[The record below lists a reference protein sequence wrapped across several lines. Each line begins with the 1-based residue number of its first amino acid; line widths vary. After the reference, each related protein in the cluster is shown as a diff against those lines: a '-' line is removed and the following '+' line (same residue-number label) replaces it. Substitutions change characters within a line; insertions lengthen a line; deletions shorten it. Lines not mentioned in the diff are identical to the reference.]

1 MSDPI
6 PLYSEHSNPCIQYL
20 EFEAINLLHFD
31 GKIIKTINLYRET
44 LSLEGT
50 GFEGLDFLKVWAYK
64 KTVDAEALYAKID
77 NELTDLVSFYQAL
90 DLYLSTPDVSGAP
103 EIVWP
108 ERKVKP
114 VKIDKPKR
122 PKPSAKPT
130 IIDPDLDNGML
141 SDQSKPIAGDAPVP
155 VFNNHSDLP
164 TRYIE
169 WLAIFQLVF
178 KGDREAMR
186 LAYNDGYADVGLGLA
201 DSFHK
206 ATKKVS
212 QHPRDKSK
220 RDLLSLKGSVFTKG
234 QTFDAFMVE
243 MRKRRRRITVKDK
256 KVAGQTMAREAYQ
269 RQELGPAYVD
279 DKPLYSAVKALATPD
294 LAERHLSDAHIDE
307 LILTLDGVAELSDE
321 QRVSLRENT
330 LRPRL
335 DKFNAQGLVEA
346 AIVAHAEQMATGG
359 KALAFLWLKLKHT
372 YLKDDMIVMSQDQ
385 IAKFAGISKAHAGP
399 AMKVLLK
406 LGAIEQI
413 SKARRN
419 SFDATAAKYRRL
431 V

>member
-31 GKIIKTINLYRET
+31 GKIVETINLYRET

-122 PKPSAKPT
+122 PKPSAKTT
-130 IIDPDLDNGML
+130 IIDPVLVETSTALFDGVTTPVAKPVVNNVEIKQRLNDIGFDWDTSDEPFEAIKTSIIYQEVEDTLDTAIADLR
-141 SDQSKPIAGDAPVP
+141 K
-155 VFNNHSDLP
+155 
-164 TRYIE
+164 
-169 WLAIFQLVF
+169 
-178 KGDREAMR
+178 
-186 LAYNDGYADVGLGLA
+186 
-201 DSFHK
+201 
-206 ATKKVS
+206 
-212 QHPRDKSK
+212 
-220 RDLLSLKGSVFTKG
+220 
-234 QTFDAFMVE
+234 
-243 MRKRRRRITVKDK
+243 KRRRTTSVDK
-256 KVAGQTMAREAYQ
+256 KLKGTKLAQATYRKQ
-269 RQELGPAYVD
+269 QLGPAYVD
-279 DKPLYSAVKALATPD
+279 DKPLYSAVKALATPK
-294 LAERHLSDAHIDE
+294 LAMSNPSNVELDE
-307 LILTLDGVAELSDE
+307 LILTLDGVAKLSDE

-346 AIVAHAEQMATGG
+346 AIVAHAEQMDTGG

-372 YLKDDMIVMSQDQ
+372 YLKDDIIVMSQDQ
-385 IAKFAGISKAHAGP
+385 IAKFACISKAHAGP

>member
-1 MSDPI
+1 MPNPKLMYLKHPYPYSAYLEYKAITALYFDGDGAALLNLYPELDNAMRFKRPI
-6 PLYSEHSNPCIQYL
+6 PL
-20 EFEAINLLHFD
+20 D
-31 GKIIKTINLYRET
+31 VET
-44 LSLEGT
+44 LEHEIGKGITTLPEFYISLE
-50 GFEGLDFLKVWAYK
+50 
-64 KTVDAEALYAKID
+64 
-77 NELTDLVSFYQAL
+77 
-90 DLYLSTPDVSGAP
+90 
-103 EIVWP
+103 
-108 ERKVKP
+108 R
-114 VKIDKPKR
+114 
-122 PKPSAKPT
+122 
-130 IIDPDLDNGML
+130 ML

-279 DKPLYSAVKALATPD
+279 DKPLYGAVKALATPD